1 MGKTANGILGC
12 LAALLLIMIPIKAEA
27 VDTPPNPLE
36 KEGYTLDFAD
46 EFDGD
51 SLDMSKWTDSY
62 LPHWCE
68 DENTAKGN
76 YRFEDG
82 CLVEYITEDQQP
94 WCPAHDGAVR
104 SSAIMSFDKSWIHNF
119 SGTTD
124 NHDRDT

>member
-51 SLDMSKWTDSY
+51 SLDMFK
-62 LPHWCE
+62 
-68 DENTAKGN
+68 
-76 YRFEDG
+76 
-82 CLVEYITEDQQP
+82 
-94 WCPAHDGAVR
+94 
-104 SSAIMSFDKSWIHNF
+104 
-119 SGTTD
+119 
-124 NHDRDT
+124 